1 MNQYQTF
8 KELQELN
15 SELKRIHEMMGLT
28 YTGNILTE
36 AAGDP
41 IRKIVPA
48 IEGALEKMGFSKLE
62 VKAEAGL
69 EKLVS
74 KYETTILNSG
84 KETIIKDLEA
94 ISEKLSSNNVLQIA
108 SGERALLKFTENPQ
122 NFNVMLDLFKAT
134 DPVKYSVKAKQVVE
148 RVLVNNLDVRAIK
161 VAKNVYR
168 KKGAAAFF
176 EHCKAAGLTNGLE
189 RFFMDY
195 NPAAKEIIDT
205 GNPFMKFIAGL
216 TQSRAQTF
224 FRVYKNVF
232 KSQELGLKSLHDKFN
247 KVAGEAKVKIEKG
260 ETIEVEMKQM
270 KDILQSVKKTWG
282 KSPEMVYYGT
292 KTTDGWQKL
301 IDKELATKIESDP
314 EGPKKLFDA
323 IMKSSG
329 DTWKPIK
336 TEIAAFF
343 KVWPFRVPGLSKSI
357 PMKYLPFVKTLGN
370 YELERVVN
378 FVVFQD
384 ARTWDEM
391 YEALLI
397 RGSKIS
403 LLSNTVGRMMI
414 GSYVIPAATATLINI
429 TKAALTIVEAGMNL
443 GHDIISSNSGWR
455 FDIVKYNQEGTWGGF
470 GEEWCKE
477 YYSRIP
483 HSFKQILDWKNYTL
497 LDDMGDFGKYI
508 FLGIDDI
515 RTDGIIEHIKTK
527 SQKYQEELVSK
538 LLSEHPELRNPE
550 NGGYTEEILK
560 DPNKWLEVTQR
571 VLLENKDHKLP
582 TPAPVPAP
590 VNNIIPGSYEAFKQF
605 CASQNPPL
613 TPDADPDGKNN
624 GIYTVG
630 GTAYEWD
637 GTTFIK

>member
-1 MNQYQTF
+1 MIG
-8 KELQELN
+8 K
-15 SELKRIHEMMGLT
+15 
-28 YTGNILTE
+28 
-36 AAGDP
+36 
-41 IRKIVPA
+41 
-48 IEGALEKMGFSKLE
+48 FSKLLFIQYNSSKKNGN
-62 VKAEAGL
+62 VGKFFNSLL
-69 EKLVS
+69 EQHK
-74 KYETTILNSG
+74 KYKFFDSVGNEFN
-84 KETIIKDLEA
+84 
-94 ISEKLSSNNVLQIA
+94 
-108 SGERALLKFTENPQ
+108 LL
-122 NFNVMLDLFKAT
+122 L
-134 DPVKYSVKAKQVVE
+134 
-148 RVLVNNLDVRAIK
+148 
-161 VAKNVYR
+161 
-168 KKGAAAFF
+168 
-176 EHCKAAGLTNGLE
+176 
-189 RFFMDY
+189 
-195 NPAAKEIIDT
+195 
-205 GNPFMKFIAGL
+205 
-216 TQSRAQTF
+216 
-224 FRVYKNVF
+224 
-232 KSQELGLKSLHDKFN
+232 LHDKFN

-343 KVWPFRVPGLSKSI
+343 KVWPFRMPGISKSI
-357 PMKYLPFVKTLGN
+357 PMKYLPLVKTLGN

-391 YEALLI
+391 YEALLV

-508 FLGIDDI
+508 FSSQAERDD
-515 RTDGIIEHIKTK
+515 
-527 SQKYQEELVSK
+527 
-538 LLSEHPELRNPE
+538 
-550 NGGYTEEILK
+550 
-560 DPNKWLEVTQR
+560 
-571 VLLENKDHKLP
+571 
-582 TPAPVPAP
+582 
-590 VNNIIPGSYEAFKQF
+590 
-605 CASQNPPL
+605 
-613 TPDADPDGKNN
+613 
-624 GIYTVG
+624 
-630 GTAYEWD
+630 
-637 GTTFIK
+637 FIKNPKFKFDFQPGNVDDKKGLIRIFRSTVNISPIYQDNAPKFIIAHLEKNEGNDLGAIVSVKVEMAFEVQVGIEEFRDWVDSPDSTWRYSGRIECVGEDGLEDSDREEYEFDW